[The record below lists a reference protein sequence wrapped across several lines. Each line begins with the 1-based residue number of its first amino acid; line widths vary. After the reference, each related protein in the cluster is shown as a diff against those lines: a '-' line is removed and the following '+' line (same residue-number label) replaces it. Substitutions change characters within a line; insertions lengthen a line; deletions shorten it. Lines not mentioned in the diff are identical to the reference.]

1 MFTETTPISILIVED
16 DASFALELEMLIQ
29 DIGYQVAG
37 VADSAASAMEA
48 IYSKQVDFIMMDID
62 IKGKMTG
69 LELGRKI
76 RPIKIPILYI
86 TSFGSEAHYEEA
98 QKSNIVG
105 YLVKP
110 IDKYTLQT
118 AISLA
123 VGQLFAALKDGKP
136 GQSADEFLFEEYLFL
151 KKDNVYHK
159 VAERDIMLVEGS
171 DDYVKICHRDGRTF
185 LLRKTLQMMERVLSE
200 TLFIRVHRS
209 YLVNV
214 AAIDHLDTND
224 SHLRVGDTTI
234 PLSRQRRIELE
245 KLIRKVE

>member
-1 MFTETTPISILIVED
+1 MPTETTSISILIVED

-37 VADSAASAMEA
+37 VADSAASALEE
-48 IYSKQVDFIMMDID
+48 IYSKRVDFILMDVD

-69 LELGRKI
+69 LELGKKI

-86 TSFGSEAHYEEA
+86 TSFGTKEHYEEA

-123 VGQLFAALKDGKP
+123 VGQLFAALKDGKQCP
-136 GQSADEFLFEEYLFL
+136 ADEFLFEEYLFL
-151 KKDNVYHK
+151 KKDSVYHK

-171 DDYVKICHRDGRTF
+171 DDYVKIRLFDGRSF
-185 LLRKTLQMMERVLSE
+185 ILRKTLQIMERALSE
-200 TLFIRVHRS
+200 ALFIRVHRS
-209 YLVNV
+209 YLINV
-214 AAIDHLDTND
+214 TAIEQLDTQDN
-224 SHLRVGDTTI
+224 LLLVGDTAI
-234 PLSRQRRIELE
+234 PLSRKRRLELE

>member
-1 MFTETTPISILIVED
+1 MQIETTPISILIVED
-16 DASFALELEMLIQ
+16 DISFALELEMLIQ

-37 VADSAASAMEA
+37 VVDSADSALET
-48 IYSKQVDFIMMDID
+48 IYSKRVDFILMDID

-69 LELGRKI
+69 LELGKKI

-86 TSFGSEAHYEEA
+86 TSLGSEAHYEEA

-123 VGQLFAALKDGKP
+123 VGQLFAAMKDGKQ
-136 GQSADEFLFEEYLFL
+136 GQSADEFLFDEYLFL

-171 DDYVKICHRDGRTF
+171 DDYVKIRLYDGRTF
-185 LLRKTLQMMERVLSE
+185 LLRKTLQMMELILPD

-214 AAIDHLDTND
+214 AAIEHLNAQDN
-224 SHLRVGDTTI
+224 LLCVGDTTI
-234 PLSRQRRIELE
+234 SLSRQRRQELE
-245 KLIRKVE
+245 KRIRKVE

>member
-1 MFTETTPISILIVED
+1 MLTETTSISILIVED

-37 VADSAASAMEA
+37 VADSAASALEE
-48 IYSKQVDFIMMDID
+48 IYSKRVDFILMDVD

-69 LELGRKI
+69 LELGKKI

-86 TSFGSEAHYEEA
+86 TSFGTKEHYEEA

-123 VGQLFAALKDGKP
+123 VGQLFAALKDGK
-136 GQSADEFLFEEYLFL
+136 QLSADEFLFEEYLFL
-151 KKDNVYHK
+151 KKDSVYHK

-171 DDYVKICHRDGRTF
+171 DDYVKIRLFDGRSF
-185 LLRKTLQMMERVLSE
+185 ILRKTLQIMERALSE
-200 TLFIRVHRS
+200 ALFIRVHRS
-209 YLVNV
+209 YLINV
-214 AAIDHLDTND
+214 TAIEQLDTQDN
-224 SHLRVGDTTI
+224 LLLVGDTAI
-234 PLSRQRRIELE
+234 PLSRKRRLELE

>member
-1 MFTETTPISILIVED
+1 MLTETTSISILIVED

-37 VADSAASAMEA
+37 VADSAASALEE
-48 IYSKQVDFIMMDID
+48 IYSKRVDFILMDVD

-69 LELGRKI
+69 LELGKKI

-86 TSFGSEAHYEEA
+86 TSFGTKEHYEEA

-123 VGQLFAALKDGKP
+123 VGQLFAALKDGK
-136 GQSADEFLFEEYLFL
+136 QLSADEFLFEEYLFL
-151 KKDNVYHK
+151 KKDSVYHK

-171 DDYVKICHRDGRTF
+171 DDYVKIRLFDGRSF
-185 LLRKTLQMMERVLSE
+185 ILRKTLQIMERALSE
-200 TLFIRVHRS
+200 ALFIRVHRS
-209 YLVNV
+209 YLINV
-214 AAIDHLDTND
+214 TAIEQLDTQDN
-224 SHLRVGDTTI
+224 LLLVGDTAI
-234 PLSRQRRIELE
+234 PLSRKRRLGLE

>member
-1 MFTETTPISILIVED
+1 M
-16 DASFALELEMLIQ
+16 SFALELEILVQ
-29 DIGYQVAG
+29 EIGYRVAG
-37 VADSAASAMEA
+37 VADSAASALEI
-48 IYSKQVDFIMMDID
+48 IYAEQVDFILMDID
-62 IKGKMTG
+62 IKGRMTG
-69 LELGRKI
+69 LELGKKI
-76 RPIKIPILYI
+76 RPLKIPILYI
-86 TSFGSEAHYEEA
+86 TSLGSEAHYEEA

-123 VGQLFAALKDGKP
+123 VGQLFAAMKDGKQ
-136 GQSADEFLFEEYLFL
+136 GQSADEFLFDEYLFL

-171 DDYVKICHRDGRTF
+171 DDYVKIRLYDGRTF
-185 LLRKTLQMMERVLSE
+185 LLRKTLQMMERVLSD

-214 AAIDHLDTND
+214 AAIEHLNAQDNQ
-224 SHLRVGDTTI
+224 LRVGDTII
-234 PLSRQRRIELE
+234 PLSRRRRVELE
-245 KLIRKVE
+245 KIIRKVE

>member
-1 MFTETTPISILIVED
+1 MPTDTTLISILIVED

-37 VADSAASAMEA
+37 VADSAASALEM
-48 IYSKQVDFIMMDID
+48 IYSSRVDFILMDID
-62 IKGKMTG
+62 IKGNMTG
-69 LELGRKI
+69 LELGKKI

-123 VGQLFAALKDGKP
+123 VGQLFAGLKDSKP
-136 GQSADEFLFEEYLFL
+136 GQSADEFLLEEYLFL
-151 KKDNVYHK
+151 KKGNVYHK

-171 DDYVKICHRDGRTF
+171 DDYVKIHLFDGRQF
-185 LLRKTLQMMERVLSE
+185 ILRKTLQMMERVLSE
-200 TLFIRVHRS
+200 AIFIRVHRS
-209 YLVNV
+209 FLVNV
-214 AAIDHLDTND
+214 TAIHQLDTQEN
-224 SHLRVGDTTI
+224 LLFVGDITI
-234 PLSRQRRIELE
+234 SLSRKRRLELE
-245 KLIRKVE
+245 KLIRKME

>member
-1 MFTETTPISILIVED
+1 MPTETTSISILIVED

-37 VADSAASAMEA
+37 VADSAASALEE
-48 IYSKQVDFIMMDID
+48 IYSKRVDFILMDVD

-69 LELGRKI
+69 LELGKKI

-86 TSFGSEAHYEEA
+86 TSFGTKEHYEEA

-123 VGQLFAALKDGKP
+123 VGQLFAALKDGK
-136 GQSADEFLFEEYLFL
+136 QLSADEFLFEEYLFL
-151 KKDNVYHK
+151 KKDSVYHK

-171 DDYVKICHRDGRTF
+171 DDYVKIRLFDGRSF
-185 LLRKTLQMMERVLSE
+185 ILRKTLQIMERALSE
-200 TLFIRVHRS
+200 ALFIRVHRS
-209 YLVNV
+209 YLINV
-214 AAIDHLDTND
+214 TAIEQLDTQDN
-224 SHLRVGDTTI
+224 LLLVGDTAI
-234 PLSRQRRIELE
+234 PLSRKRRLELE

>member
-1 MFTETTPISILIVED
+1 MPTETTPISILIVED

-37 VADSAASAMEA
+37 VADSAASALEI
-48 IYSKQVDFIMMDID
+48 IYSKQVDFILMDID
-62 IKGKMTG
+62 IKGKMRG
-69 LELGRKI
+69 LELGKKI

-86 TSFGSEAHYEEA
+86 TSFGNKEHYEEA

-123 VGQLFAALKDGKP
+123 VGQLYAALKDGKQ

-159 VAERDIMLVEGS
+159 VAERDIMLLEGS
-171 DDYVKICHRDGRTF
+171 DDYVKIHLRDGRTF
-185 LLRKTLQMMERVLSE
+185 LLRKTLQMMERVLSDA
-200 TLFIRVHRS
+200 LFIRVHRS

-214 AAIDHLDTND
+214 TAIEHLDTQDN
-224 SHLRVGDTTI
+224 LLCVGDTTI
-234 PLSRQRRIELE
+234 PLSRQRRQELE
-245 KLIRKVE
+245 KVIRKVE

>member
-1 MFTETTPISILIVED
+1 MLTETTSISILIVED

-37 VADSAASAMEA
+37 VADSAASALEE
-48 IYSKQVDFIMMDID
+48 IYSKRVDFILMDVD

-69 LELGRKI
+69 LELGKKI
-76 RPIKIPILYI
+76 RPVKIPILYI
-86 TSFGSEAHYEEA
+86 TSFGTKEHYEEA

-123 VGQLFAALKDGKP
+123 VGQLFATLKNGKP

-151 KKDNVYHK
+151 KKENVYHK

-171 DDYVKICHRDGRTF
+171 DDYVKIRLFDGRLF
-185 LLRKTLQMMERVLSE
+185 AMRKTLQIMERALSE
-200 TLFIRVHRS
+200 ALFIRVHRS
-209 YLVNV
+209 FLVNV
-214 AAIDHLDTND
+214 NAIEQLDPQEN
-224 SHLRVGDTTI
+224 LLLVGDTAI
-234 PLSRQRRIELE
+234 PLSRKRRLDLE
-245 KLIRKVE
+245 KMIRKVE